1 MLRALDA
8 AWFAV
13 LVLYA
18 IQILHQRPGGYGL
31 LLAFGA
37 LGGIAVGGIAHRI
50 TRRLGPWRSLLLSGL
65 ALAARHAGLG
75 LPANVAIA
83 AVIVLASSAAL
94 GPVRHHRWDHAP
106 APGPRRAAPPGGR
119 ARIH

>member
-50 TRRLGPWRSLLLSGL
+50 TRRLGPWRSLLLARL
-65 ALAARHAGLG
+65 APAPTPAGLG
-75 LPANVAIA
+75 LTAHVAIA
-83 AVIVLASSAAL
+83 GVIVLATRAPL
-94 GPVRHHRWDHAP
+94 GPL
-106 APGPRRAAPPGGR
+106 PP
-119 ARIH
+119 HPSH